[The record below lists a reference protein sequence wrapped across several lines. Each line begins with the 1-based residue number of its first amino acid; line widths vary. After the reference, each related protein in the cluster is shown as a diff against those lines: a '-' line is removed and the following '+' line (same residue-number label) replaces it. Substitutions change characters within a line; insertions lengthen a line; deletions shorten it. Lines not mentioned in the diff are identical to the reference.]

1 MTTESVHKKWKR
13 ARVGWLFVIFAS
25 FWIVLAVGIAKV
37 WIKAQVLGL
46 TSVEITKLYI
56 AIERERMRQNELI
69 VQRAQLLDPR
79 RLAVEAKNMGMV
91 LPTVE
96 EKSTDLGNLNNDE

>member
-1 MTTESVHKKWKR
+1 MTDSVRKKWTR
-13 ARVGWLFVIFAS
+13 ARLGWLVVIFAA
-25 FWIVLAVGIAKV
+25 FWVLLAVGIAKV

-69 VQRAQLLDPR
+69 SQRALLLDPR
-79 RLAVEAKNMGMV
+79 RLAAEAKNMGMV
-91 LPTVE
+91 LPEVE
-96 EKSTDLGNLNNDE
+96 EETKSSGEAGNAE